1 MKIIDTMTPGK
12 PFLSLEFFPPKERAE
27 WPSFFQTV
35 ERLREL
41 NPLFASVTYGAGGST
56 HGDSLEIVSR
66 LKQDHGMETM
76 AHLTCIGAQSNEV
89 HAFLDELTRAGVEN
103 VLALRGDLPQDASP
117 ESSLHRPLRYASDL
131 VALIRHSH
139 PHIGLGVAA
148 YPEVHPEAASPKE
161 DLAYLMLKLNHG
173 ADFAITQ
180 LFFDNRLYFDF
191 VRNARNHGITKPIIP
206 GILPVV
212 SLKVVKRIVSLC
224 GTVIP
229 PDFMA
234 QLEEA
239 DRRGGAAEV
248 QKLGVAHARSQTEEL
263 LANGA
268 PGVHLYTLNRPDAVL
283 ELTAGVSALAGGIR
297 RSHRPGP

>member
-27 WPSFFQTV
+27 WPAFFNTV

-66 LKQDHGMETM
+66 LKQEHGLETM
-76 AHLTCIGAQSNEV
+76 AHLTCIGAQGSDV
-89 HAFLDELTRAGVEN
+89 HAFLDELTRVGVDN
-103 VLALRGDLPQDASP
+103 VLALRGDLSQETPP
-117 ESSLHRPLRYASDL
+117 ESSPHRPLRYASDL
-131 VALIRHSH
+131 VALIRRSH

-148 YPEVHPEAASPKE
+148 YPEVHPEAASPEE
-161 DLAYLMLKLNHG
+161 DLAYLMLKLDHG

-191 VRNARNHGITKPIIP
+191 VRNACNNGITKPIIP

-283 ELTAGVSALAGGIR
+283 EVTAGVSALAGGLR
-297 RSHRPGP
+297 RTHRPGP